1 METAASSGVT
11 VCPVCGAEEFTS
23 VRILWPELIA
33 EWELS
38 PAEVDYVD
46 LQQGFSCVAC
56 KNNLRSMTLAA
67 AMTKAF
73 RFSGNLSALC
83 RTGAGIRS
91 MRVVEIQGPQTGIG
105 TFGGVAAG
113 ATAGSFIG
121 GGDPRA
127 SIVGA
132 IAGAI
137 VGGIAGSAIERSAS
151 TGYAIDFIIRE
162 DDGQT
167 TEVVQTNEEAF
178 QPGERV
184 VLVRGARTRLQ
195 RAAPGV

>member
-1 METAASSGVT
+1 MRVTARLTA
-11 VCPVCGAEEFTS
+11 
-23 VRILWPELIA
+23 
-33 EWELS
+33 
-38 PAEVDYVD
+38 
-46 LQQGFSCVAC
+46 VA
-56 KNNLRSMTLAA
+56 LVLGLAA
-67 AMTKAF
+67 CVPVYTN
-73 RFSGNLSALC
+73 STYSAYEMG
-83 RTGAGIRS
+83 RTANISYGVIIS

>member
-91 MRVVEIQGPQTGIG
+91 MRVVEINP
-105 TFGGVAAG
+105 AG
-113 ATAGSFIG
+113 HLTPILGLLPGHELHSYPEF
-121 GGDPRA
+121 DMQQMN
-127 SIVGA
+127 
-132 IAGAI
+132 
-137 VGGIAGSAIERSAS
+137 IESAS
-151 TGYAIDFIIRE
+151 VDIVIHSDTLEHVPDSQR
-162 DDGQT
+162 
-167 TEVVQTNEEAF
+167 
-178 QPGERV
+178 PSPRR
-184 VLVRGARTRLQ
+184 RGS
-195 RAAPGV
+195 